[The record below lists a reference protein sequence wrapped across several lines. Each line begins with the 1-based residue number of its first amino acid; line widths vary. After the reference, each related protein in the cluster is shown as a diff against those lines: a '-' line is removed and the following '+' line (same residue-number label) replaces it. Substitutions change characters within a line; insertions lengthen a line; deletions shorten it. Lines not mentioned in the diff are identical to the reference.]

1 MRYVLRT
8 CNADGTSYG
17 GFQWNLTI
25 GGVTTAPDWDP
36 TDECGKGLHGFLNG
50 EGDGRLAGWENDT
63 LWLVVEPIG
72 NIIDLGRKVKFK
84 SAKTLFAGNRFD
96 ATTHLRSLLVG
107 DFAIIGGTSTSGYR
121 GTSTSGDYGTSTSE
135 YRGTSTSG
143 YRGTSTSGDYGT
155 STSEY
160 RGTSTSGD
168 YGTSTSGDYGTST
181 SGDGGTSTS
190 GDGGAI
196 VIRWHDGARW
206 RLSVGY
212 IGENGLKPNSPYK
225 LDSEGAFVEVF

>member
-8 CNADGTSYG
+8 CNADGTSCG

-36 TDECGKGLHGFLNG
+36 TDKCGKGLHGFLNG
-50 EGDGRLAGWENDT
+50 EGDGGLAGWENDA

-72 NIIDLGRKVKFK
+72 DVIDLSEKVKFE

-107 DFAIIGGTSTSGYR
+107 NFAIIGGTSTSGYG
-121 GTSTSGDYGTSTSE
+121 GTSISGDVGTSI
-135 YRGTSTSG
+135 
-143 YRGTSTSGDYGT
+143 SGDV
-155 STSEY
+155 
-160 RGTSTSGD
+160 
-168 YGTSTSGDYGTST
+168 GTST

-190 GDGGAI
+190 GDRGTSTSGIGGAI

-212 IGENGLKPNSPYK
+212 IGENGLKPNTPYK
-225 LDSEGAFVEVF
+225 LDSEGAFVEVL